1 MPTIVNVKWKENMAF
16 EANVNNHQI
25 IMDADESVGGQD
37 LGPRPKAMLLAGL
50 GGCTGMDVVS
60 ILKKMKVVVD
70 GFEIRIEAEMTEEH
84 PKIYHTIVLYYIFK
98 GKDLPLDKIETAVS
112 LSQEKF
118 CGVSAMLGK
127 ASKIEYKIIL
137 ESV

>member
-1 MPTIVNVKWKENMAF
+1 MSTIVNVKWKENMAF
-16 EANVNNHQI
+16 EADVNNHKI
-25 IMDADESVGGQD
+25 IMDVDESNGGQN

-112 LSQEKF
+112 LSQEKY